1 MHCLILLTNVLFRN
15 YASTFTC
22 LLLWIYVLL
31 SLYKVFKYLY
41 SLFLAFYWISQL
53 LFALLFLLMVE
64 TSISLHLVITSTFKL
79 LLYEW
84 VKLLSRVWPFP
95 TPWSVAYQA
104 PPSMGFSRQEYW
116 TLPFPSPGDL
126 PDPGIEPRSP
136 ALRVD
141 ALPSEPPGRSTQLS
155 DFHFTFSEPVV
166 NILACQETLFYKM
179 TFNGSIYT

>member
-1 MHCLILLTNVLFRN
+1 MNCIHTFYWCSSIFWWYFTSGISIECSWYILISMHCLILLTNVLFRN

-136 ALRVD
+136 
-141 ALPSEPPGRSTQLS
+141 
-155 DFHFTFSEPVV
+155 
-166 NILACQETLFYKM
+166 TL
-179 TFNGSIYT
+179 